1 MRAYFF
7 GTRGSTTVSGPD
19 QARYGGYTSCVG
31 LAHDARGPQAG
42 QQAGPPAGL
51 QGQAQ
56 PPTLVL
62 DAGTG
67 LQQLTKTLGGMPF
80 RGSLLLGHLHWD
92 HTHGMPFFRGGL
104 ADGHRVDVYLP
115 EQGCDPED
123 LLARSMSPPHFPIR
137 PKELGSGWAFHAL
150 DVGQHEIEGFGV
162 RAEEIPHKGGRT
174 FGYRVSAG
182 PATLAYLSDHS
193 PLAYGPGPDGL
204 GEYHPAAVALA
215 AGADVLIHDAQ
226 HTAAEL
232 PRLAFLGHSAVEY
245 AVGLARQC
253 GVGTLVLFHH
263 DPWRTD
269 AEIDEILASVS
280 GPGIRV
286 IAAYDGMVLEIP

>member
-1 MRAYFF
+1 
-7 GTRGSTTVSGPD
+7 
-19 QARYGGYTSCVG
+19 
-31 LAHDARGPQAG
+31 
-42 QQAGPPAGL
+42 
-51 QGQAQ
+51 
-56 PPTLVL
+56 
-62 DAGTG
+62 
-67 LQQLTKTLGGMPF
+67 
-80 RGSLLLGHLHWD
+80 
-92 HTHGMPFFRGGL
+92 
-104 ADGHRVDVYLP
+104 VYLP

-123 LLARSMSPPHFPIR
+123 LLARGMSPPLFPIR

-150 DVGQHEIEGFGV
+150 EVGQHEIEGFAV

-182 PATLAYLSDHS
+182 SATIAYLSDHS

-204 GEYHPAAVALA
+204 GEYHPAAMALA
-215 AGADVLIHDAQ
+215 DGADVLIHDAQ

-245 AVGLARQC
+245 AVGLARRC

-269 AEIDEILASVS
+269 DEIDGLVASVS
-280 GPGIRV
+280 EAGVRV
-286 IAAYDGMVLEIP
+286 IAAYDGMVLEISFS